1 MWTNGFGKRGGKLG
15 EHALCGGSRLDP
27 IEPGGQHKRVDD
39 FDLALAAPGSVAKSE
54 AQLGSF
60 VDALIDEAIYALQGT
75 PVAVTGF
82 FCNSI

>member
-1 MWTNGFGKRGGKLG
+1 MPPVTVG
-15 EHALCGGSRLDP
+15 ELVNDTAW
-27 IEPGGQHKRVDD
+27 
-39 FDLALAAPGSVAKSE
+39 LASMEIAVVPAVWMFNTPLVSAVVTTPAV
-54 AQLGSF
+54 